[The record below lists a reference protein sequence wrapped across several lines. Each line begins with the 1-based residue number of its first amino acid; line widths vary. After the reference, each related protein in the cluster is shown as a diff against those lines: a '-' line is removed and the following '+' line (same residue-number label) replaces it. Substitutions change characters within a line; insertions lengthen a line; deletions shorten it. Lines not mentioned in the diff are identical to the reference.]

1 MKKLFEN
8 WIKTIQIEV
17 QPTSM
22 GIMLRQHK
30 YTLDILCRAGMSS
43 CKPVDTP
50 TSSSKLFMLFGSMF
64 SDPIRFCQI
73 IGVL

>member
-1 MKKLFEN
+1 
-8 WIKTIQIEV
+8 
-17 QPTSM
+17 M